1 MAKDP
6 ISIPEPDV
14 VRPPTPSEEP
24 APDVVVN
31 IPEPAPDV
39 ERSPLPSTIPQKTPE
54 EVPSEPPKSS
64 PP

>member
-1 MAKDP
+1 MVKDP

-31 IPEPAPDV
+31 IPEPTPD
-39 ERSPLPSTIPQKTPE
+39 I
-54 EVPSEPPKSS
+54 
-64 PP
+64 